1 MAQEAL
7 FAGLVFGVALAA
19 AVVLTGRGRREYSV
33 AGGWATRTGTGT
45 RPSALSRAA
54 DSPAAWTAAFVVV
67 ALAFG
72 GAAVLFVAGGDVP
85 AGLAAAGGAFLLAAA
100 VLVFGLYVFY
110 GTFVSARGRGL
121 KNAQAALLGVWALGS
136 LFVLAVA
143 LKLLGAF

>member
-1 MAQEAL
+1 MTVDMAQEAL

-19 AVVLTGRGRREYSV
+19 AVVLAGRGRREHSV
-33 AGGWATRTGTGT
+33 AGGWTTRTS
-45 RPSALSRAA
+45 PSTLSRTA
-54 DSPAAWTAAFVVV
+54 DSPAAWTAAFVAV

-72 GAAVLFVAGGDVP
+72 GAGVLFVAGGDVP
-85 AGLAAAGGAFLLAAA
+85 AELAAVGGAFLLAAA

-121 KNAQAALLGVWALGS
+121 KNAQAALLGVCALGS
-136 LFVLAVA
+136 LFVLAVT

>member
-7 FAGLVFGVALAA
+7 FVGLLFGVALVA

-33 AGGWATRTGTGT
+33 AGGWTTRGEA
-45 RPSALSRAA
+45 RPSALSRTA
-54 DSPAAWTAAFVVV
+54 DSPAVWTAAFVAV

-72 GAAVLFVAGGDVP
+72 GAAVLFTAGGDISTE
-85 AGLAAAGGAFLLAAA
+85 LAAAGGAFLLVAA

-110 GTFVSARGRGL
+110 GTFVSARGHGL
-121 KNAQAALLGVWALGS
+121 KDAQAALLGVWALGS
-136 LFVLAVA
+136 LFVLAVV